1 MMTSDSD
8 NKERQTAARIGNL
21 RKAIDAIDDRLLVLI
36 NDRLKLAARI
46 GAIKQVAGNPVKDR
60 AREKHVI
67 DRLQAA
73 NGGPIDNDLL
83 SRVFVDIIRASCHLQ
98 NTIRLKNKEI
108 QPETESERN
117 GQPHA

>member
-1 MMTSDSD
+1 MTCNRDG
-8 NKERQTAARIGNL
+8 KKQQTAARIGNL
-21 RKAIDAIDDRLLVLI
+21 RNAIDAIDDRLLALI

-46 GAIKQVAGNPVKDR
+46 GAIKQVAGNPVKDQ
-60 AREKHVI
+60 AREKHII

-98 NTIRLKNKEI
+98 NTIRRKNAGA
-108 QPETESERN
+108 QPETERERN
-117 GQPHA
+117 GKPNA